1 MKVTFYKHRVRPS
14 AVLILLSFLVL
25 PSLSPALAGD
35 QVSSVVECIRERYG
49 HLPGLTVTYERE
61 ILTRSMVLLGD
72 QVASD
77 RATGRIHFKPP
88 HYLRVEQ
95 ETPSRESVISNGDIL
110 WWYVPEKKQAY
121 RYPAQK
127 LGKELRIFADIFQGL
142 REAEESF
149 MLSLSRDDEG
159 KERRLELTP
168 NPPWPDVDHITLY
181 LASEDC
187 RIETI
192 EIYNVLGGMTRFRL
206 GEETV
211 EKSFPESFFA
221 FSPPEGTKVITE
233 E

>member
-1 MKVTFYKHRVRPS
+1 MVRGVS
-14 AVLILLSFLVL
+14 IFLSFLML
-25 PSLSPALAGD
+25 LCASPAFAED
-35 QVSSVVECIRERYG
+35 QVSSVVQCIRERYG
-49 HLPGLTVTYERE
+49 HLPSLTVTYERE
-61 ILTRSMVLLGD
+61 ILTRSMALLGD

-77 RATGRIHFKPP
+77 RATGRIYFKPP

-95 ETPSRESVISNGDIL
+95 ETPSRESVISDGDIL

-149 MLSLSRDDEG
+149 VLSLSRDQEG
-159 KERRLELTP
+159 KERRLELIP

-181 LASEDC
+181 LASRDC

-192 EIYNVLGGMTRFRL
+192 EIYNVLGGMTRFKL
-206 GEETV
+206 GDETV
-211 EKSFPESFFA
+211 EKSFAEGFFT
-221 FSPPEGTKVITE
+221 FTPPEDTEVIE
-233 E
+233 EE

>member
-1 MKVTFYKHRVRPS
+1 MSATFYKHRLRPS
-14 AVLILLSFLVL
+14 TALVFLSFLML
-25 PSLSPALAGD
+25 FSLSAAFAGD
-35 QVSSVVECIRERYG
+35 EVSSVVECIRERYG

-61 ILTRSMVLLGD
+61 ILTRSMALLGD
-72 QVASD
+72 QVPSD

-95 ETPSRESVISNGDIL
+95 ETPSRESVLSDGDIL

-127 LGKELRIFADIFQGL
+127 LGKELKIFADIFQGL

-159 KERRLELTP
+159 QKRRLELIP
-168 NPPWPDVDHITLY
+168 DPPWPDIDHITLH

-187 RIETI
+187 RIQTI
-192 EIYNVLGGMTRFRL
+192 EIYNVLGGMTRFKL
-206 GEETV
+206 GEQTV
-211 EKSFPESFFA
+211 EESFAESFFT
-221 FSPPEGTKVITE
+221 FSPPEDTEVITE